1 MKRLALLLVLVG
13 VAAACGGSKSSQPPP
28 ATTGGGGGA
37 TTSVAKD
44 EIPLIVYRPNGVE
57 LEAQRVSVP
66 RTQAVARAA
75 LRALGFEDVS
85 SLRIA
90 NGTASLDLTEQP
102 TGLALAQ
109 VVFTLTEFPTVKQ
122 VAIGDRTLTR
132 TDLDHYAP
140 PILVAEPQPGD
151 AVASPVRVHGNAD
164 TFEATFQVE
173 VVDGAG
179 EVVAHRTV
187 TATSGS
193 GERGSFDVEIPFTGA
208 KPGDGKIVA
217 YEASAENGQRIHVVE
232 IPVVFS

>member
-1 MKRLALLLVLVG
+1 MRRSALLVVLVAL
-13 VAAACGGSKSSQPPP
+13 VAGCGGSKTSAPP
-28 ATTGGGGGA
+28 ATTA
-37 TTSVAKD
+37 PTSSVAED
-44 EIPLIVYRPNGVE
+44 QIPLIVYRPNGVE

-75 LRALGFEDVS
+75 LQALGIGEVN
-85 SLRIA
+85 SLQIA
-90 NGTASLDLTEQP
+90 NGTATVDLSDQP

-109 VVFTLTEFPTVKQ
+109 VVFTLTEFPTVTQ

-151 AVASPVRVHGNAD
+151 AVASPMRVHGNAD
-164 TFEATFQVE
+164 TFEATFQIE
-173 VVDGAG
+173 VVDGG
-179 EVVAHRTV
+179 GKVVAHKTV

-193 GERGSFDVEIPFTGA
+193 GERGSFDVEIPFADA
-208 KPGDGKIVA
+208 KPGRGKIVA

>member
-1 MKRLALLLVLVG
+1 MKRLALLLALAA
-13 VAAACGGSKSSQPPP
+13 VAAGCGGSKSSTPGTVAGTTP
-28 ATTGGGGGA
+28 AA
-37 TTSVAKD
+37 SVVED
-44 EIPLIVYRPNGVE
+44 QIPLIVYRPSGTE

-75 LRALGFEDVS
+75 LKALGISVD
-85 SLRIA
+85 SLSIA
-90 NGTASLDLTEQP
+90 EGTATLDLPEQP

-109 VVFTLTEFPTVKQ
+109 LVFTLTEFPTVKQ

-132 TDLDHYAP
+132 TDLDRYAP

-151 AVASPVRVHGNAD
+151 AIGSPVRVHGNAD
-164 TFEATFQVE
+164 TFEATFQIE
-173 VVDGAG
+173 VVDGGG

-193 GERGSFDVEIPFTGA
+193 GERGSFDVTIPFADA
-208 KPGDGKIVA
+208 KPGAGKIVA
-217 YEASAENGQRIHVVE
+217 YESSAENGQRIHIVE

>member
-1 MKRLALLLVLVG
+1 MKRLALLLALALL
-13 VAAACGGSKSSQPPP
+13 AAACGGSKSAEPPP
-28 ATTGGGGGA
+28 ARTGGGG
-37 TTSVAKD
+37 TTAVP
-44 EIPLIVYRPNGVE
+44 EERIPLIVYRENGVE
-57 LEAQRVSVP
+57 LQAHRVSVP
-66 RTQAVARAA
+66 RTKAVAQAA
-75 LRALGFEDVS
+75 LHALGFTDVS

-90 NGTASLDLTEQP
+90 DGTATLDLADQP

-164 TFEATFQVE
+164 TFEATFQIE

-179 EVVAHRTV
+179 DVVAKRTV

-193 GERGSFDVEIPFTGA
+193 GERGSFDVSIPFSGA
-208 KPGDGKIVA
+208 KPGDGKIIA

>member
-1 MKRLALLLVLVG
+1 MRRSALLVALVAI
-13 VAAACGGSKSSQPPP
+13 VAGCGSSNSSGP
-28 ATTGGGGGA
+28 ATT
-37 TTSVAKD
+37 TEPSSSVAKD
-44 EIPLIVYRPNGVE
+44 QIPLIVYRPNGAE
-57 LEAQRVSVP
+57 LRAERVSVP

-75 LRALGFEDVS
+75 LQALGIDSVR
-85 SLRIA
+85 SLSIA
-90 NGTASLDLTEQP
+90 DGTATVGLSQPP

-109 VVFTLTEFPTVKQ
+109 LVFTLTEFPTVRQ
-122 VAIGDRTLTR
+122 VTIGDRTLTR
-132 TDLDHYAP
+132 TELDRYAP

-179 EVVAHRTV
+179 NVVAHRTV
-187 TATSGS
+187 TATAGS
-193 GERGSFDVEIPFTGA
+193 GERGSFDVTIPFAGA
-208 KPGDGKIVA
+208 EPGRGKIVA

>member
-1 MKRLALLLVLVG
+1 MLVVALG
-13 VAAACGGSKSSQPPP
+13 VVVAGCGGGSRSSEP
-28 ATTGGGGGA
+28 APASTGGG
-37 TTSVAKD
+37 TTTAPVAKN
-44 EIPLIVYRPNGVE
+44 EIPLIVYRPNGLE

-66 RTQAVARAA
+66 RTPAVARAA
-75 LRALGFEDVS
+75 LEALGITSVS

-90 NGTASLDLTEQP
+90 DGTATLDLVQQP
-102 TGLALAQ
+102 SGLALAQ

-122 VAIGDRTLTR
+122 VAIGNRTLTR

-151 AVASPVRVHGNAD
+151 AIASPVRVHGNAD
-164 TFEATFQVE
+164 TFEATFQLE

-179 EVVAHRTV
+179 KVVAQKTV

-193 GERGSFDVEIPFTGA
+193 GERGSFDVTVSFASAASGE
-208 KPGDGKIVA
+208 GKIVA